1 MPEVKHATVA
11 EGATGQVNDP
21 LVDFRFG
28 IPTVPIGHV
37 GRPRLLD
44 ILRQGAAQPLTLVS
58 AAAGTGKTS
67 LVAEWA
73 SRRDPEVTA
82 WITFEHGDEHVSVF
96 WSSVFAQLH
105 MHGVA
110 AAGTRLA
117 PNATDVPRPLLT
129 EVASTLSH
137 REEPLA
143 LVLDGWQFT
152 TDEVADPFDFL
163 LRHSHGKLGAVIIT
177 RSDPVLPLHRY
188 KLNDLMTEVRTA
200 DLAFTHDEVRA
211 LVDASGLT
219 LAEQSVNDLATRTRG
234 WVAGLRFATMYLLSQ
249 ADPDAAVRQLAGDT
263 GNIAE
268 YLMAEVLEMQ
278 SEADRELLLNTCIV
292 EILRPG
298 LIEQLGGPT
307 APRGLAQLAHG
318 NAFVET
324 LADHPGWY
332 RFHPFFRDLLRA
344 ELNYLAPARAIAL
357 HRRAGRWLA
366 GKGML
371 GTAVSH
377 AAAAFQWA
385 EAAQYVVDDLAVGLV
400 FKGCEQEGLSSTL
413 RAMPDGVQG
422 PAAAIVRAAVAV
434 SRGDTAAATLDLKRA
449 QPERDVESSTSGS
462 DSRAQRLANG
472 LIASVMSLHEPD
484 AEAALQISSAAE
496 RAMEGQ
502 NPDRLAAHPELVAMI
517 MAARATA
524 MVRTGRLRAARRVFA
539 DAVRVAEAPGCEST
553 LVYCLSHLAL
563 LDAVD
568 GGLRRASSQAE
579 QALELVTSAGVD
591 GCGLQ
596 ASSLVALAW
605 VALQRG
611 DTATARKRIADVPT
625 HGGLE
630 VVLPASLL
638 ELATARLT
646 RADGDIGRAIQI
658 AHGVRKRVAT
668 SAPWVA
674 RLCVEEE
681 VTTVLA
687 GGEVSV
693 ADDLVSALSGRDD
706 AGGKLATA
714 RLRLRRQIP
723 GAGDSVGPITSRH
736 TEPLVIRVAAELL
749 VAEAELQRGKPARA
763 RASVQR
769 ACLLAASE
777 GLRWPFQD
785 ATPDVRELVARH
797 HMATADGAAD
807 GRSPSPA
814 QALPRPQGGKEAPQ
828 NGDPPASLIDA
839 LTVKELEV
847 LNHLSELL
855 TTDEIAS
862 TMFVSVNTVRT
873 HVRSILRKLSVSRR
887 HQAVR
892 RARAL
897 DILSTERP
905 ARKER

>member
-1 MPEVKHATVA
+1 MSEAKQAVA
-11 EGATGQVNDP
+11 AAQVESGDP
-21 LVDFRFG
+21 LVAFRFG
-28 IPTVPIGHV
+28 IPTLPIGHV

-44 ILRQGAAQPLTLVS
+44 VLQGGASLPLTLVS
-58 AAAGTGKTS
+58 AAAGMGKTS
-67 LVAEWA
+67 LVADWA
-73 SRRDPEVTA
+73 SRREPDVTA
-82 WITFEHGDEHVSVF
+82 WVTFEQGDEHASVF

-110 AAGTRLA
+110 AAGTQLA
-117 PNATDVPRPLLT
+117 PNATDVPRLLLS
-129 EVASTLSH
+129 EIASALSQ
-137 REEPLA
+137 RDESLT
-143 LVLDGWQFT
+143 LVLDGWEFT
-152 TDEVADPFDFL
+152 TDDVADPFDFL
-163 LRHSHGKLGAVIIT
+163 LRHSHGKLAAVIIT

-188 KLNDLMTEVRTA
+188 KLNDMMTEVRTA
-200 DLAFTHDEVRA
+200 DLAFTEEEVGA

-219 LAEQSVNDLATRTRG
+219 LTEQSIDGLATRTRG

-278 SEADRELLLNTCIV
+278 SDADRELLLNTCIV

-298 LIEQLGGPT
+298 LIEELGGPT
-307 APRGLAQLAHG
+307 APRGLAQLAHS
-318 NAFVET
+318 NAFVES

-332 RFHPFFRDLLRA
+332 RYHPFFRDLLRA
-344 ELNYLAPARAIAL
+344 ELNYLAPAKTIAL

-366 GKGML
+366 DKGML

-385 EAAQYVVDDLAVGLV
+385 EAAQYVVEDLAVGKV
-400 FKGCEQEGLSSTL
+400 FQGCEQEGLASTM
-413 RAMPDGVQG
+413 RALPQGVHG
-422 PAAAIVRAAVAV
+422 AAAAIVRAAVAV
-434 SRGDTAAATLDLKRA
+434 SRGDTAAAKLEL
-449 QPERDVESSTSGS
+449 E
-462 DSRAQRLANG
+462 RAQRDMDAATSTGGDVHERAQLLANA
-472 LIASVMSLHEPD
+472 LIASIVSLNDPD
-484 AEAALQISSAAE
+484 AEAALQTSMAAE
-496 RAMEGQ
+496 TELEGQ
-502 NPDRLAAHPELVAMI
+502 LPERLAAHPELVAMI

-524 MVRTGRLRAARRVFA
+524 MVRTGRLLAARREFA
-539 DAVRVAEAPGCEST
+539 DAVKVAEAPGCEST
-553 LVYCLSHLAL
+553 LVYCFSHLAL

-568 GGLRRASSQAE
+568 GELRRASDRAE
-579 QALELVTSAGVD
+579 RALELVTSAGVD

-596 ASSLVALAW
+596 ASSLVALSW
-605 VALQRG
+605 VALQQG
-611 DTATARKRIADVPT
+611 DAATARQRITDVPA

-638 ELATARLT
+638 ELATARLA
-646 RADGDIGRAIQI
+646 RMDGDIGRALEMTR
-658 AHGVRKRVAT
+658 GVRERVAT

-674 RLCVEEE
+674 ALCVDEE
-681 VTTVLA
+681 VATTLSQHGAAVPDGLP
-687 GGEVSV
+687 
-693 ADDLVSALSGRDD
+693 SALSERDD
-706 AGGKLATA
+706 TGAKLSAA
-714 RLRLRRQIP
+714 RIGVRQRID
-723 GAGDSVGPITSRH
+723 GAADSLGPIASRSS
-736 TEPLVIRVAAELL
+736 EPLVTRVAAELL

-769 ACLLAASE
+769 ACLLAAPE

-785 ATPDVRELVARH
+785 AGPEVRELVARH
-797 HMATADGAAD
+797 HAASVDGALVTTADGSRATSA
-807 GRSPSPA
+807 RII
-814 QALPRPQGGKEAPQ
+814 PRPRDREAPPS
-828 NGDPPASLIDA
+828 GDSAAPLIDA

-855 TTDEIAS
+855 TTEEIAA

-897 DILSTERP
+897 DILSN
-905 ARKER
+905 